1 MRNLLIFL
9 SILLLFCV
17 VKQVRAQIPDKGS
30 SSVIGVGA
38 DYGITPEELVFIQN
52 QRHSENKVPT
62 DLLNELEEARR
73 NGNYEK
79 IQELNQLIITEYSE
93 DVRVV
98 GTEEYQDP
106 ENQPLPDLDATGYIN
121 QSDWLDDDVLVYATG
136 QNPNYQR
143 RNLDLKKGDD
153 GNLYLVHAIN
163 QTSDR
168 RIRVYQSTDGG
179 ANWIYK
185 GGIYYP
191 SNNQYIQTLSMIVD
205 TRGTIDDSVRV
216 MVYYTHSTNTDNNGA
231 SLAFFSFRPNT
242 TDPDYLLKGVDSPPS
257 GREFNYVS
265 AFSDGQYWA
274 EPTYIG
280 CIVGDYSND
289 ADSTYNINLY
299 QSTDWGATHSS
310 VSLPFASSAWV
321 DRYPTAAFLP
331 GNGFSSDSVMITT
344 QRDFSGYPGLRVFI
358 TDWYSINSNYRTIFL
373 TSGGN
378 YEKPSLAIKQ
388 GPRGVNKDIIITCT
402 KDSVAKYHRSL
413 NGGLDWDLDF
423 ILDQRSPAPKNTQW
437 TYVSSDSMGSTGDF
451 IAVFSNIGYDSINV
465 RRGQNGSLGSTLYK
479 ENSMNTTG
487 LNPPICAI
495 YRNPSEM
502 MYSAFAYW
510 GFGPE
515 NIYYDGENL
524 FPNSV
529 ENGIGTS
536 ITYSLQQNYPNP
548 FNPSTK
554 ISFDLPDRSVV
565 SLKVF
570 NLLGEQVAELVN
582 ETLEIGKHEYEF
594 NSKALSSGVYF
605 YKLDAQGIEGNTHF
619 VDVKK
624 MILMK

>member
-1 MRNLLIFL
+1 MKNFLMFL
-9 SILLLFCV
+9 SILLLFCAS
-17 VKQVRAQIPDKGS
+17 KQVQAQIPDKGS
-30 SSVIGVGA
+30 NSVIGVGA
-38 DYGITPEELVFIQN
+38 DYGITAEERVFLQN
-52 QRHSENKVPT
+52 QKHTVSKVPA

-73 NGNYEK
+73 NGNDEK
-79 IQELNQLIITEYSE
+79 IQELNQLIRTEYSE

-98 GTEEYQDP
+98 GTEEFQDP
-106 ENQPLPDLDATGYIN
+106 ENDPLPDLHVSGYIN

-136 QNPNYQR
+136 LNPNYQR
-143 RNLDLKKGDD
+143 RNLDLKTGDD
-153 GNLYLVHAIN
+153 GNLYLAHAIN

-179 ANWIYK
+179 ANWTYK

-216 MVYYTHSTNTDNNGA
+216 MVYFTHSANTDNNGA

-265 AFSDGQYWA
+265 AFSDGKYWTTA
-274 EPTYIG
+274 TYIG

-331 GNGFSSDSVMITT
+331 GTGFTSDSIMITT
-344 QRDFSGYPGLRVFI
+344 QRDFSGYPGIRAFV
-358 TDWYSINSNYRTIFL
+358 TDWSSINSNFRSIYL

-402 KDSVAKYHRSL
+402 QDSVARYHRSL
-413 NGGLDWDLDF
+413 NGGLDWDLNF
-423 ILDQRSPAPKNTQW
+423 TLDQRFANTTQW
-437 TYVSSDSMGSTGDF
+437 TYVSSDSMGSTEDF
-451 IAVFSNIGYDSINV
+451 IAVFSNFGHDSINV
-465 RRGQNGSLGSTLYK
+465 RRGYNGNLGSTSYK
-479 ENSMNTTG
+479 ENSMDITG
-487 LNPPICAI
+487 LNPPICTI
-495 YRNPSEM
+495 YRDPSEM

-524 FPNSV
+524 LTNNV
-529 ENGIGTS
+529 ENGIGTPL
-536 ITYSLQQNYPNP
+536 TYSLQQNYPNP
-548 FNPSTK
+548 FNPSTT
-554 ISFDLPDRSVV
+554 ITFDLPDRSAV

-570 NLLGEQVAELVN
+570 NLLGEQVADLVN
-582 ETLEIGKHEYEF
+582 ETLETGMHEYQF

-605 YKLDAQGIEGNTHF
+605 YKLDARGINGNIHF

-624 MILMK
+624 IILMK